1 VLGIGLCHELLFNKY
16 ASIIINLLL
25 NLPRKLLFGRFNFL
39 MKIQPTKLQH
49 LNNKTASNM
58 ALFIINDLLF
68 GI

>member
-1 VLGIGLCHELLFNKY
+1 
-16 ASIIINLLL
+16 INLLL